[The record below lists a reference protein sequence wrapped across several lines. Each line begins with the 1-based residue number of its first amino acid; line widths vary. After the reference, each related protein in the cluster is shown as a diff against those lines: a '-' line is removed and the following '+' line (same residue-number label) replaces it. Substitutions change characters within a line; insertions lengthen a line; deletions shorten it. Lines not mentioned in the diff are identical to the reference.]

1 MQRQIITEQCGARWI
16 IERTEVN
23 GDYTEF
29 DERAYWV
36 QLMSGKSAAKP
47 GYIGFYAASIDAAC
61 DALNN

>member
-23 GDYTEF
+23 GD
-29 DERAYWV
+29 RAYWV
-36 QLMSGKSAAKP
+36 WLVSGRSAAKP
-47 GYIGFYAASIDAAC
+47 GYIGFYAASIEAAS